1 MKNIIDEDFFDKP
14 DAYTSNSFET
24 YQTYMSLEQAMEVVE
39 LLKEARI
46 PYSLEKP
53 VQLVDSVFTGAM
65 LLPAA
70 VLRIPGNY
78 FNQLNELLENN
89 ASDNIASGVYDASHY
104 LYDFNDQEL
113 IDVITQVEEWHP
125 NDIILAKIIL
135 KNRGIELTDK
145 DISSRRKKHLTELRQ
160 PKKGKPSLMIITFV
174 ACFIGAFMFTW
185 LILALSFGMGYY
197 YWKDTTID
205 PEGKKFFTFDAET
218 RNIGISI
225 MVLSV
230 LGLVLGSWFL
240 VTML

>member
-1 MKNIIDEDFFDKP
+1 MNNIIDEDFFEKS
-14 DAYTSNSFET
+14 DAYTSTSFET
-24 YQTYMSLEQAMEVVE
+24 YQTFMSLEQAMEVVE

-78 FNQLNELLENN
+78 FSQLNELLENN
-89 ASDNIASGVYDASHY
+89 ASNNIASGVYDASHY
-104 LYDFNDQEL
+104 LYDFSDEEL

-135 KNRGIELTDK
+135 KNRGINITDSDISQRRKRHLTDL
-145 DISSRRKKHLTELRQ
+145 RK
-160 PKKGKPSLMIITFV
+160 PKKGKPVLMIITFA

-185 LILALSFGMGYY
+185 LILALSLGMGYY

-205 PEGKKFFTFDAET
+205 PEGKKFWTFDTET
-218 RNIGISI
+218 RYIGILM

-230 LGLVLGSWFL
+230 LGLVLGSWFVVAL
-240 VTML
+240 F